1 MVARSI
7 PELEK
12 VWTSLEHSKRFSD
25 GLISIGGVGL
35 LGVNGL
41 IALATAAL
49 QPFIAGE
56 WLAGVL
62 FEAYT
67 AITALYLLG
76 LAISARASPGTILK
90 VLIYLGVDA
99 GLDIIPFGGAADAV
113 LRAPRLAAGA
123 IQKEIEQT
131 HWVDAS
137 WRDVRASGSY
147 AQHLSEMRAAGK
159 RRVVFLRD

>member
-12 VWTSLEHSKRFSD
+12 IWVALEHSKRFSD

-41 IALATAAL
+41 IAAASSVFSL
-49 QPFIAGE
+49 PAE
-56 WLAGVL
+56 VL
-62 FEAYT
+62 FEVYT

-76 LAISARASPGTILK
+76 LALSARASPGTIIK
-90 VLIYLGVDA
+90 VIIYLAADA
-99 GLDIIPFGGAADAV
+99 GIDLIPMVGGAADAV

-137 WRDVRASGSY
+137 WREVKASGAY
-147 AQHLSEMRAAGK
+147 AQHLADMRAAGK
-159 RRVVFLRD
+159 KRLVFLHD

>member
-12 VWTSLEHSKRFSD
+12 IWVSLEHSKRFSD

-41 IALATAAL
+41 IAMASSAFSL
-49 QPFIAGE
+49 PVE
-56 WLAGVL
+56 VL

-76 LAISARASPGTILK
+76 LAASARASPGTMIK
-90 VLIYLGVDA
+90 VLIFIAADA
-99 GLDIIPFGGAADAV
+99 GLDLVPVFGGFADAV
-113 LRAPRLAAGA
+113 LRAPGWRPARFRRRSNRPIGWTKAGA
-123 IQKEIEQT
+123 T
-131 HWVDAS
+131 SAPRGPTSSTWPTCA
-137 WRDVRASGSY
+137 RPGS
-147 AQHLSEMRAAGK
+147 AGWCS
-159 RRVVFLRD
+159 

>member
-1 MVARSI
+1 MAARSI

-12 VWTSLEHSKRFSD
+12 IWLALEHSKKFSD

-35 LGVNGL
+35 LGVNGVIAIASSALNLPAELVFECWTAL
-41 IALATAAL
+41 I
-49 QPFIAGE
+49 G
-56 WLAGVL
+56 
-62 FEAYT
+62 
-67 AITALYLLG
+67 LYLLG
-76 LAISARASPGTILK
+76 LGISARASPGTMIK
-90 VLIYLGVDA
+90 VLLYIAVDA
-99 GLDIIPFGGAADAV
+99 GLDIVPVLGGLADAA

-137 WRDVRASGSY
+137 WREVRQTGSY
-147 AQHLSEMRAAGK
+147 QQHVADMRAAGK

>member
-7 PELEK
+7 PELERIW
-12 VWTSLEHSKRFSD
+12 VSLEHSKRFSD

-41 IALATAAL
+41 IALASSVFSI
-49 QPFIAGE
+49 PVEI
-56 WLAGVL
+56 L

-67 AITALYLLG
+67 GITALYLLG
-76 LAISARASPGTILK
+76 LAASARASPGTMIK
-90 VLIYLGVDA
+90 VMLYLAVDA
-99 GLDIIPFGGAADAV
+99 GLDLGLPVIGGVADAV

-131 HWVDAS
+131 HWVDES
-137 WRDVRASGSY
+137 WRSVRAAGTY
-147 AQHLSEMRAAGK
+147 QNHLADMRAAGK

>member
-12 VWTSLEHSKRFSD
+12 VWLALEHSKRFSD

-41 IALATAAL
+41 VALASSAL
-49 QPFIAGE
+49 NIPGE
-56 WLAGVL
+56 AL
-62 FEAYT
+62 FEVYT
-67 AITALYLLG
+67 VFTALYLLSLG
-76 LAISARASPGTILK
+76 ARARMSPGTMLK
-90 VLIYLGVDA
+90 VLIYIAIDA
-99 GLDIIPFGGAADAV
+99 GLDFVPVVGGVADAA

-137 WRDVRASGSY
+137 SREARAAGDIERHY
-147 AQHLSEMRAAGK
+147 AEMRAARK
-159 RRVVFLRD
+159 RRLVFLRD

>member
-12 VWTSLEHSKRFSD
+12 IWVSLEHSKRFSD

-41 IALATAAL
+41 IAMASSAFSL
-49 QPFIAGE
+49 PVE
-56 WLAGVL
+56 VL

-76 LAISARASPGTILK
+76 LAASARASPGTMIK
-90 VLIYLGVDA
+90 VLIFIAADA
-99 GLDIIPFGGAADAV
+99 GLDLVPVFGGFADAV

-131 HWVDAS
+131 HWVDES
-137 WRDVRASGSY
+137 WRNVRAAGSY
-147 AQHLSEMRAAGK
+147 QQHLADMRSAGK

>member
-12 VWTSLEHSKRFSD
+12 IWTTLEHSKKFSD

-41 IALATAAL
+41 IAFASSAL
-49 QPFIAGE
+49 SVPAEI
-56 WLAGVL
+56 L

-76 LAISARASPGTILK
+76 LAVSARASPGTIIK
-90 VLIYLGVDA
+90 VLIYIGLDA
-99 GLDIIPFGGAADAV
+99 GLDLVPVFGGLADAA

-137 WRDVRASGSY
+137 WREVRAAGAY
-147 AQHLSEMRAAGK
+147 DQHHADMRAAGK
-159 RRVVFLRD
+159 KRLVFLHD

>member
-12 VWTSLEHSKRFSD
+12 IWVALEHSKKFSD

-41 IALATAAL
+41 IAFASSAISVPAE
-49 QPFIAGE
+49 I
-56 WLAGVL
+56 L

-76 LAISARASPGTILK
+76 LAISARASPGTIVKIL
-90 VLIYLGVDA
+90 LYIAVDA
-99 GLDIIPFGGAADAV
+99 GLDIVPVFGGLADAV
-113 LRAPRLAAGA
+113 LRAPRMAAGA

-131 HWVDAS
+131 HWVDTS
-137 WRDVRASGSY
+137 WREVRASGAY
-147 AQHLSEMRAAGK
+147 QQHLADMRAAGK